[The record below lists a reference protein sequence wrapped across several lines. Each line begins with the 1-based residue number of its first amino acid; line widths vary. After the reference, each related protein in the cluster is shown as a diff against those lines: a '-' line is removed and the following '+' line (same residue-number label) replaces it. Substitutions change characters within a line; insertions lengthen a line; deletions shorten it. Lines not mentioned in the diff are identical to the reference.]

1 MLVFDKIRVLDQSL
15 TKKEDFK
22 IQYRKLEKETM
33 IILKIFGKFLSL
45 MKKLDKIL
53 FANFIQ
59 NFEMINGQTSLE
71 QLQFCNSH

>member
-1 MLVFDKIRVLDQSL
+1 MLVFDKLSVLDQNL

-33 IILKIFGKFLSL
+33 RILKIFGKFLSQ

-59 NFEMINGQTSLE
+59 NFEIINGQTSLE
-71 QLQFCNSH
+71 